1 MNDDYVRQIARN
13 GSARSHLRSEW
24 NVKKR
29 SKNQQPGLS
38 WTALQDEWITW
49 WSAKAP
55 VLFFA
60 AKFGV
65 LIVLLYTFLA
75 LPAADR
81 LLYGDLKAN
90 AWLSS
95 GILNLLGQGTHVSD
109 VTIASV
115 SSPFAIAIRRGC
127 DAIEPT
133 WLLCA
138 AILAFP
144 GPWKRKFAGMLAG
157 IVVLQVLNL
166 VRIVS
171 LYLVG
176 SRCPSL
182 FPSMHLEVWPALFIV
197 VAIVLFIGWKG
208 WAHDV

>member
-1 MNDDYVRQIARN
+1 MREV
-13 GSARSHLRSEW
+13 W

-29 SKNQQPGLS
+29 SKKQQPGLS
-38 WTALQDEWITW
+38 WSALKDEWLVW

-55 VLFFA
+55 VFFFGT
-60 AKFGV
+60 KFGA
-65 LIVLLYTFLA
+65 LIVLLYTLLA
-75 LPAADR
+75 MPAAEQW
-81 LLYGDLKAN
+81 LQSYLKAD
-90 AWLSS
+90 AWLSN

-109 VTIASV
+109 VTIASA
-115 SSPFAIAIRRGC
+115 SSSFAIAIKRGC
-127 DAIEPT
+127 DAVEPT

-144 GPWKRKFAGMLAG
+144 GPWKRKIAGMLVG
-157 IVVLQVLNL
+157 IVVLQLLNL

-176 SRCPSL
+176 SRCPSM

-197 VAIVLFIGWKG
+197 VAIALFVGWKG
-208 WAHDV
+208 WAHDA